1 MLCPY
6 VFPNPQCRRKSHCK
20 YSYGYDTLTA
30 VIFKSLHK
38 EGYVKR
44 LILSIL
50 AVFAIVGAVVG
61 CTSGSTS
68 SGNTELQG
76 TWKATSPDGTVT
88 ITFTFSG
95 NHWTMTEASAAQ
107 SQSIQ
112 LLGTFTIDSTANP
125 KTIDLHIAAHPS
137 SELIGKTI
145 LNIYQLS
152 GTNLL
157 VIAFGDNPDTARPTA
172 FTGTNV
178 YTFIKQ

>member
-1 MLCPY
+1 M
-6 VFPNPQCRRKSHCK
+6 
-20 YSYGYDTLTA
+20 
-30 VIFKSLHK
+30 
-38 EGYVKR
+38 KR

-125 KTIDLHIAAHPS
+125 RTIDMLYVSSVPATPGIAGTTA
-137 SELIGKTI
+137 LG
-145 LNIYQLS
+145 IYQLS
-152 GTNLL
+152 GTSLKL
-157 VIAFGDNPDTARPTA
+157 EPGNPDSGRPTA
-172 FTGTNV
+172 FTENDSIDLV
-178 YTFIKQ
+178 RQ